1 MSSPT
6 IPRPAH
12 TERGTA
18 LLALLAGALV
28 IGVAPVLVRF
38 ADAGPVTVAFWRL
51 LFSLPLLTVL
61 ARRSPGGVGRPSR
74 LAVLAG
80 LAFALDLAFWHNGIA
95 NTSVGKATVLGNLTP
110 VVVTAMS
117 WIFLKQ
123 RPARLFL
130 LATGLSIG
138 GAWTMAAAR
147 GLGSVGPNPLLG
159 DALSL
164 AAAFWYAL
172 YFMAISAARRVEGT
186 ARIMFWSALTGAPLL
201 LVAGVLLGE
210 QSYPT
215 SAAGLGRVRRT
226 RRDARGW
233 SGGDRMGARSPAG
246 RHRRRDCSGPTGGCG
261 RYWVGSCSTKSS
273 ASGKA
278 WVRWSRS
285 PGWSWRNGPGVRI
298 PRFSDCPPPG
308 LAPEEPCKDL
318 NDVST

>member
-12 TERGTA
+12 TDRGTA
-18 LLALLAGALV
+18 LLALFAGALV

-38 ADAGPVTVAFWRL
+38 AVAGPVSIAFWRL
-51 LFSLPLLTVL
+51 LFSLPLLTIL
-61 ARRSPGGVGRPSR
+61 ARRSQGGVGRPSR

-138 GAWTMAAAR
+138 GAWTMAFAK

-172 YFMAISAARRVEGT
+172 YFMAVSAARRVEGT

-201 LVAGVLLGE
+201 LVAGALLGE
-210 QSYPT
+210 QSYPVT
-215 SAAGLGRVRRT
+215 ATGWAACVGLGVMHVV
-226 RRDARGW
+226 GQ
-233 SGGDRMGARSPAG
+233 GAIAWALGRLPAATAAVTVLVQ
-246 RHRRRDCSGPTGGCG
+246 PVVAVA
-261 RYWVGSCSTKSS
+261 WAGSCSTKSS

-278 WVRWSRS
+278 SVRWLRS
-285 PGWSWRNGPGVRI
+285 PGWYWRSGPGVQI
-298 PRFSDCPPPG
+298 PRFTHRPPPV
-308 LAPEEPCKDL
+308 LAPEETCED
-318 NDVST
+318 